1 MKSKRL
7 IALLLVVTMVT
18 MIFAG
23 CNGGTKNE
31 DVSKNGDDAQNQD
44 AESVYKKINVCI
56 PTDPG
61 TLAPWAGATG
71 VGKGVVYASLYE
83 TLFVLEELGGEMYPR
98 IASGYEQIDDLTYR
112 ISIYDNVYDAEGNH
126 ITADDVVFSYK
137 TANEQGNMATFLSS
151 YQDIAKVDDY
161 TVDLTLNSTALG
173 GLMNTTTYVYIVDQ
187 EAYEADPDG
196 MANEPVSTGP
206 YKVSEWVPGSSVI
219 LVKND
224 KYWQIPELT
233 TTYSL
238 QNVDEIEYKVITEAS
253 QMTIALQTGEVDF
266 VADIAQADLEY
277 FGEGSGFKVLSEDA
291 ALTQSMLINC
301 SDVSPTND
309 KLLRQS
315 ICYAIDS
322 QALVDGALDGVGS
335 VCMTFGSPVYG
346 DYLEKW
352 DDEDYYNYNPEKAME
367 LLELSSYDGETL
379 TIMSSML
386 SSHKMIAQIVQAYLL
401 AVGINAEIVN
411 YDDTLF
417 SNYRWD
423 PEQWDIQIANKGSGD
438 YVANIWR
445 YSFDQSFFG
454 GQTQGFYTDETM
466 QELLVRC
473 LDQTTHNA
481 QNMDAFHQYL
491 KDICVGYGLIYG
503 KSNYVY
509 VDSIDTVVIN
519 PQNAVIPGACTYA
532 EDFSEK

>member
-1 MKSKRL
+1 MKVKKL
-7 IALLLVVTMVT
+7 MALLLVLSLMA
-18 MIFAG
+18 MAFAG
-23 CNGGTKNE
+23 CSGSGTGNETKNGNNDVANE
-31 DVSKNGDDAQNQD
+31 DGGDD
-44 AESVYKKINVCI
+44 YLKINVCI

-98 IASGYEQIDDLTYR
+98 IASGYEQLDEYTYR
-112 ISIYDNVYDAEGNH
+112 ITLYENVYDSEGNH

-173 GLMNTTTYVYIVDQ
+173 GLTNTTTYVYIVDQ
-187 EAYEADPDG
+187 DAYEADPDG
-196 MANEPVSTGP
+196 MANNPISTGP
-206 YKVSEWVPGSSVI
+206 YKIQDWIPGSSVT
-219 LVKND
+219 LVKN
-224 KYWQIPELT
+224 KNYWQTPELT

-253 QMTIALQTGEVDF
+253 QMTIALQTGDVDF
-266 VADIAQADLEY
+266 VADMAQADLEY

-291 ALTQSMLINC
+291 ALTQSMLLNC
-301 SDVSPTND
+301 SDVSPTSD

-322 QALVDGALDGVGS
+322 QALVDGVMDGVGS
-335 VCMTFGSPVYG
+335 VCMTYGSPVYG

-352 DDEDYYNYNPEKAME
+352 DNEDYYNYNPEKAKA
-367 LLELSSYDGETL
+367 LLEQSSYNGETI

-386 SSHKMIAQIVQAYLL
+386 SAHKMIAQIIQAYLL
-401 AVGINAEIVN
+401 DVGINAEIVN

-438 YVANIWR
+438 YVASIWR

-454 GQTQGFYTDETM
+454 GQTQGFYTDDAM
-466 QELLVRC
+466 QDLLVKC
-473 LDQTTHNA
+473 LDEKTHNEE
-481 QNMDAFHQYL
+481 NMDAFHKYL
-491 KDICVGYGLIYG
+491 KDVCVGYGLIYG

-509 VDSIDTVVIN
+509 VDTIENMVVN
-519 PQNAVIPGACTYA
+519 PQNAIIPGACTYA
-532 EDFSEK
+532 DDFVSN